1 MDYLDFLVDT
11 SDEYMTGYYYKRRP
25 KNALDGRIS
34 FKYKQLDP
42 NSRVFDKLL
51 GDVRADSATYAIKTN
66 DKCGF
71 AVGGYIVTQN
81 GLFWEISSVI
91 TNEEPSKDKDVL
103 RFFRVSKRAECNI
116 RMLAV
121 DNLYDVAPT
130 YISQCDIK
138 VALRGRSG
146 TGQTAVEYTVPIRS
160 ATVTAHIGGGDETVE
175 TVISPSGELFFAVE
189 KGVSVTVEY
198 NYTLNGED
206 KTGSTY
212 FTQVD
217 TTKPEINY
225 VRNVTEV
232 SEA

>member
-25 KNALDGRIS
+25 KNALDGRIA

-130 YISQCDIK
+130 YISQCEINVELK
-138 VALRGRSG
+138 AGAGTALVSI
-146 TGQTAVEYTVPIRS
+146 PISS
-160 ATVTAHIGGGDETVE
+160 ATVTAHIGGGEETVE
-175 TVISPSGELFFAVE
+175 TDISQSGELSFAVE

-198 NYTLNGED
+198 TYTLDGED

-217 TTKPEINY
+217 TTKTEINY

>member
-25 KNALDGRIS
+25 KNARDGRIA

-103 RFFRVSKRAECNI
+103 RFFCVSKRAECNI

-130 YISQCDIK
+130 YISQCNLTVELRKNMIETNGEHVDIK
-138 VALRGRSG
+138 
-146 TGQTAVEYTVPIRS
+146 S
-160 ATVTAHIGGGDETVE
+160 ATVTARINGADETIE
-175 TVISPSGELFFAVE
+175 SSIENGKLYFSVE
-189 KGVSVTVEY
+189 KGASVTVNC
-198 NYTLNGED
+198 NYEINGIT
-206 KTGSTY
+206 KTTSIY

-225 VRNVTEV
+225 IKDVTETGV
-232 SEA
+232 

>member
-25 KNALDGRIS
+25 KNARDGRIA

-121 DNLYDVAPT
+121 DDLYDVSPT
-130 YISQCDIK
+130 YISKCEIYVELRTNIGSISEAVIRIK
-138 VALRGRSG
+138 N
-146 TGQTAVEYTVPIRS
+146 
-160 ATVTAHIGGGDETVE
+160 ATVTAHTNGTDETIE
-175 TVISPSGELFFAVE
+175 ATITSSDAFFSVE
-189 KGVSVTVEY
+189 KGASVTVNC
-198 NYTLNGED
+198 NYEINGIT
-206 KTGSTY
+206 KTASIY

-217 TTKPEINY
+217 TTKPEIKY
-225 VRNVTEV
+225 IKDVTETGV
-232 SEA
+232 